1 MDQYR
6 RQYDWCMPIS
16 SLPLSSTQA
25 TVCPCVHWRVGVSG
39 WIIQMIVDVIK
50 APWAWLEAL
59 DPWRSGQSMGPSSG
73 LGWHPRRCG
82 LPARQCRARGGPR
95 DPVVLVG
102 TLAAQ
107 VLLCPGRY
115 GSVAL
120 VEQCGRCGAQEVTVV
135 MRREGPRRERDGP
148 SVVRTGRDDRPRGAR
163 RGYCSPATSS
173 VVPGGSIPSFYMIGS
188 PGPQA
193 SHLEVRPVGPCRL
206 EGKMVRAARERGP
219 HGYG

>member
-1 MDQYR
+1 
-6 RQYDWCMPIS
+6 MPPSFTLI
-16 SLPLSSTQA
+16 
-25 TVCPCVHWRVGVSG
+25 TVCPCDHWRVGVSG

-73 LGWHPRRCG
+73 LGRHPRWCG

-102 TLAAQ
+102 PLAAQ
-107 VLLCPGRY
+107 VLLRPGRY

-120 VEQCGRCGAQEVTVV
+120 VEQRGRCGAQEVAVV
-135 MRREGPRRERDGP
+135 MRRESPRWGRGGP
-148 SVVRTGRDDRPRGAR
+148 SVVRSVRDDRPRGAR

-193 SHLEVRPVGPCRL
+193 SIW
-206 EGKMVRAARERGP
+206 K
-219 HGYG
+219 